1 MKVGDLVRLR
11 KSHPA
16 VQRWRKSYR
25 RLGHPFIGKW
35 AEESASLLVLEE
47 CNYSVGRWQV
57 LGPGGALASFD
68 DYLLIRYGARNESR

>member
-1 MKVGDLVRLR
+1 VKAGDLVRLR

-35 AEESASLLVLEE
+35 ADAAVPLLVLEE
-47 CNYSVGRWQV
+47 CDHSIDRWRV
-57 LGPGGALASFD
+57 IGPGGALASFD
-68 DYLLIRYGARNESR
+68 GFLLIRYGARNESR